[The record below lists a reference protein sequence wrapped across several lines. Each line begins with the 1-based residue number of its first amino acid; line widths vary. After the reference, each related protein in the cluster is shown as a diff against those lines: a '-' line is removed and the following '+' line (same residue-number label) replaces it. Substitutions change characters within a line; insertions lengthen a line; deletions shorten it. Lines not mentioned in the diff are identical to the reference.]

1 MHHDSRGIFTEVFRE
16 TWNTGVHPV
25 QWNIVTSNAGVLRG
39 VHVHIRHNDYLI
51 LLKGHASIGLRDLRK
66 NSPTYGMT
74 SLIEMKEDQLQTLT
88 IPYGVA
94 HGFYFHKSSLHL
106 YAVSE
111 YFNPEDELRCHWADP
126 ELKIP
131 WPTQSAHVSDCDAGA
146 LSFNEL
152 IHQLELY
159 QSI

>member
-39 VHVHIRHNDYLI
+39 VHVHVRHNDYLI
-51 LLKGHASIGLRDLRK
+51 LLQGHASIGLRDLRK

-74 SLIEMKEDQLQTLT
+74 SLIEMKEDQLQSLT

-94 HGFYFHKSSLHL
+94 HGFYFHKSSVHL

-111 YFNPEDELRCHWADP
+111 YWNPTDELRCHWSDSD
-126 ELKIP
+126 LKIP
-131 WPTQSAHVSDCDAGA
+131 WTFQTADISENDARAPSFKA
-146 LSFNEL
+146 L
-152 IHQLELY
+152 ICQLEPF
-159 QSI
+159 QPI